1 MSLKKSSYGIFEFTE
16 HESRQVYS
24 ERLAMFEASG
34 MMGTNY
40 LLERSLDAETI
51 RKKVI
56 ADNIANV
63 DVPHFKRREVN
74 FESELNR
81 AIKNNADNS
90 EKLPTIMTDERHIP
104 FFMERDVRAV
114 EPRVNV
120 DYNSSYRNDGNN
132 VDIEKE
138 MVDSSKN
145 MMRYNALVA
154 GLNHNYKMIKM
165 AIKAS

>member
-1 MSLKKSSYGIFEFTE
+1 
-16 HESRQVYS
+16 
-24 ERLAMFEASG
+24 MFEASG

-40 LLERSLDAETI
+40 LLERSLDTESL

-56 ADNIANV
+56 SDNIANV
-63 DVPHFKRREVN
+63 DVPHFKRSEVN

-81 AIKNNADNS
+81 AIKNNANNS
-90 EKLPTIMTDERHIP
+90 EKLPAIMTDEKHIP
-104 FFMERDVRAV
+104 FFIEQDIRAV
-114 EPRVNV
+114 EPRINH
-120 DYNSSYRNDGNN
+120 DYTTSYRNDGNN

-145 MMRYNALVA
+145 MMRYNALVS

>member
-1 MSLKKSSYGIFEFTE
+1 MEFSNLPNMKADRYIF
-16 HESRQVYS
+16 
-24 ERLAMFEASG
+24 ERLAMFETSG

-40 LLERSLDAETI
+40 LLERSLDTESL

-63 DVPHFKRREVN
+63 DVPHFKRSEVN

-81 AIKNNADNS
+81 VLKEKDKNS
-90 EKLPTIMTDERHIP
+90 EKLPAVLTDERHIP
-104 FFMERDVRAV
+104 FYVDKDIRAV
-114 EPRVNV
+114 APRVNL
-120 DYNSSYRNDGNN
+120 DYNSSMRNDGNN

-145 MMRYNALVA
+145 MMRYNALVS

-165 AIKAS
+165 VLKTV